1 MGAEL
6 RLKTGFFSDEAY
18 FNPEKVYLSDPA
30 MIVPSSK
37 EPSWEG
43 VPQEDETASPNEDTE
58 EAIDNKIKN
67 LVAKWKICERVF
79 PDFLVLQK
87 WEGVVQTISEDA
99 FTAIL
104 VDLTEEGEKEYAE
117 FFLDD
122 VVPSDKFLL
131 KPGAIFYCCVG
142 YAISESGGSRTRGTQ
157 LRFRRLPAWGKRDI
171 LKAEK
176 AAEAINKE
184 IGWYDPTE

>member
-1 MGAEL
+1 MGAEPQ
-6 RLKTGFFSDEAY
+6 LKTDLFLDEAY
-18 FNPEKVYLSDPA
+18 GNPEKVYFSDPA

-37 EPSWEG
+37 EPYWRG
-43 VPQEDETASPNEDTE
+43 MPQEDEMASPNEDTE

-67 LVAKWKICERVF
+67 LVAKPKIYTSRP

-87 WEGVVQTISEDA
+87 WEGVVQTISEEA

-104 VDLTEEGEKEYAE
+104 VDLTEESEKEYAE

-122 VVPSDKFLL
+122 VVPSDKGLL
-131 KPGAIFYCCVG
+131 KPGAVFYCCVG
-142 YAISESGGSRTRGTQ
+142 YAISESGQRTRGTQ

-176 AAEAINKE
+176 EAEAINKE
-184 IGWYDPTE
+184 IGWYDPIE